1 MGIKI
6 KDIVKKIDTPY
17 GRQIIPYSICCSSI
31 MWWQLAQVIKYGASM
46 IGFWYFFVALFLGSS
61 LLYYCYK

>member
-6 KDIVKKIDTPY
+6 KDIVKIIDTPL
-17 GRQIIPYSICCSSI
+17 GRQIIPYSICCGGF
-31 MWWQLAQVIKYGASM
+31 MGWELAQVVKYGASM
-46 IGFWYFFVALFLGSS
+46 IGFWYFFIALLLGSS